1 MKYLIISDCYYPS
14 KKSISRHIYDL
25 LKKFSNENKNVDFYF
40 PSQNKNKPILNQNY
54 HLKNINYIPINTN
67 DNKSD
72 SFLIRGFSEFLM
84 PFIFW
89 NKIKKNKNKIKKI
102 IIFSPSIFFG
112 LIIKKLKIKFK
123 CKVILIIRDIFPDWV
138 LQKNK
143 YLWFNPLF
151 IFAKIISNFQFYFSD
166 VIAVQSY
173 KDKEI
178 IKKKYMHK
186 KIQVL
191 YNWITPKKAPFRK
204 KKSITNFVFAG
215 TIGPAQKWENIIYL
229 INQLNKKKIPFNFYF
244 VGDGKYKSFLK
255 KKLLIYKNVF
265 FINSLPEQKFLKF
278 LVKMDV
284 GIISLDHKI
293 KFNNIPGKF
302 FSYLEANLPI
312 LLDACHTQEI
322 SKIIGNYK
330 IGLTNKNSKN
340 ILLYNSKKFIEKK
353 FKYKDLKKNYSK
365 VLRMKF
371 STNLAFKKLLNF

>member
-40 PSQNKNKPILNQNY
+40 PSQVKDKTIFNQKY
-54 HLKNINYIPINTN
+54 RLKNINYIPISNN
-67 DNKSD
+67 NKSD
-72 SFLIRGFSEFLM
+72 SFIIRGLNEFLM
-84 PFIFW
+84 PFMFW
-89 NKIKKNKNKIKKI
+89 NKIKKNTHKINKI

-123 CKVILIIRDIFPDWV
+123 CKVVLIIRDIFPDWV
-138 LQKNK
+138 LQKNI

-151 IFAKIISNFQFYFSD
+151 IFAKIVSNFQFYFSD

-173 KDKEI
+173 KDKKI
-178 IKKKYMHK
+178 IKRKYK
-186 KIQVL
+186 YKNIQVL
-191 YNWITPKKAPFRK
+191 YNWITPKRVPYK
-204 KKSITNFVFAG
+204 KKNSVKNFVFAG
-215 TIGPAQKWENIIYL
+215 TIGPAQKWENIIHL
-229 INQLNKKKIPFNFYF
+229 INQLNKKKIPFSFYF
-244 VGDGKYKSFLK
+244 VGDGKYKNFLK

-265 FINSLPEQKFLKF
+265 FIDSLPEPKFLKF
-278 LVKMDV
+278 LMKMDV

-312 LLDACHTQEI
+312 LLDADHTQEI
-322 SKIIGNYK
+322 SKIIRNYK

-365 VLRMKF
+365 VLRIKF